1 MKTSKNNN
9 GSTTEDQKMKNR
21 TKNQLLK
28 LITTSSVEL
37 HILELQLMQKNRLTN
52 VELHEKMLKIQQ
64 ELQKISRI
72 IENKPEWRKITKLA
86 SFNETSK

>member
-21 TKNQLLK
+21 TRNQLLK

-72 IENKPEWRKITKLA
+72 IENKPE
-86 SFNETSK
+86 

>member
-72 IENKPEWRKITKLA
+72 IENKPE
-86 SFNETSK
+86 